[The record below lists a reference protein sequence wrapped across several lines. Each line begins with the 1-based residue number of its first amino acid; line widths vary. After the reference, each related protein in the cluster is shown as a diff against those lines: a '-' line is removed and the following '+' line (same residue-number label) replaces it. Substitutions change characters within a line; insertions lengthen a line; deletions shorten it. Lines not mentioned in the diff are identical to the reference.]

1 MNTLCGGGR
10 EVHAEAPQPRQA
22 GDNWASCA
30 ASSHR
35 TLLSPLAA
43 TMADDADFITVIVA
57 AERVGQWLDAIRAGG
72 SLPRLRNA
80 VRELVAALQM
90 EAYAEEIA

>member
-1 MNTLCGGGR
+1 
-10 EVHAEAPQPRQA
+10 
-22 GDNWASCA
+22 
-30 ASSHR
+30 
-35 TLLSPLAA
+35 
-43 TMADDADFITVIVA
+43 MADDADFITVIVA

-90 EAYAEEIA
+90 EAYAEEVA